1 MDLVFDRLPT
11 SLAFS
16 GVTCCYCMALS
27 SILSFIPSHLTS
39 TFSSSEIYR
48 QKLQQCV
55 TDGELSDDNVA
66 ALLRLR
72 VMLCIPQQT
81 VEAVHAEIC
90 GTIFEK
96 VIQFI
101 TPLSLSSSFFLSWSW
116 AFALQFQRCLIEKKT
131 HVNNTYLS
139 LSSVFNPFPLT

>member
-1 MDLVFDRLPT
+1 MFI
-11 SLAFS
+11 
-16 GVTCCYCMALS
+16 GVLLSLS
-27 SILSFIPSHLTS
+27 SDKHLLC
-39 TFSSSEIYR
+39 SEIYR

-81 VEAVHAEIC
+81 IDAAHAEIC

-96 VIQFI
+96 VNQLIS
-101 TPLSLSSSFFLSWSW
+101 PLVSLSQFFSWSLVL
-116 AFALQFQRCLIEKKT
+116 ALQFQRCLLEYSHIKS
-131 HVNNTYLS
+131 TYF
-139 LSSVFNPFPLT
+139 SVFNSFPVTNFVPPLRLVAGGLRTDT

>member
-1 MDLVFDRLPT
+1 MLLFYSSNIYQSLLLP
-11 SLAFS
+11 
-16 GVTCCYCMALS
+16 
-27 SILSFIPSHLTS
+27 IILTS
-39 TFSSSEIYR
+39 TFFSSEIYR

-81 VEAVHAEIC
+81 VEAAHAEIC

-96 VIQFI
+96 VIQLI
-101 TPLSLSSSFFLSWSW
+101 SPLVSFCRSFFHGLWSFGT
-116 AFALQFQRCLIEKKT
+116 AISTVSFRKVSC
-131 HVNNTYLS
+131 
-139 LSSVFNPFPLT
+139 